1 MAAKDS
7 LPKISTSKI
16 KEIKKEFEKIMS
28 EPKNKENRN
37 DFFLLDKEFHKLL
50 NRGCGNKKLIEI
62 LDNFE
67 DHSNWFINLSF
78 ENYPFEKS
86 IKDHLV
92 IIEAIEKNDA
102 DLVAIT
108 ITRHLERIKN
118 SILSK
123 IIS

>member
-1 MAAKDS
+1 MVYNITAQEIKDVFKIRELLESVVAKDS

-37 DFFLLDKEFHKLL
+37 DFFLLDKKFHKLL
-50 NRGCGNKKLIEI
+50 NRECGNKKLIEI

-78 ENYPFEKS
+78 ENYPFKKS
-86 IKDHLV
+86 IKDYLV
-92 IIEAIEKNDA
+92 IVECRSHRK
-102 DLVAIT
+102 
-108 ITRHLERIKN
+108 K
-118 SILSK
+118 
-123 IIS
+123 